1 MRCCFTQ
8 PRSVSGTI
16 ATRSAIRRAAAFI
29 DNVLSSA
36 TASTASRADRSRN
49 SRGYF
54 LGAGMI
60 LTVRGFRRST
70 KPGAVQPACRR
81 FRLHYPGRNPLA
93 GDHRGT
99 HEYLAKIQPLIGE
112 RRHAH
117 ASSTTVSE
125 ATITPCS
132 S

>member
-1 MRCCFTQ
+1 MHPNEALARRELEVVQ
-8 PRSVSGTI
+8 AGDI
-16 ATRSAIRRAAAFI
+16 AALG
-29 DNVLSSA
+29 NLH
-36 TASTASRADRSRN
+36 ADD
-49 SRGYF
+49 F
-54 LGAGMI
+54 
-60 LTVRGFRRST
+60 V
-70 KPGAVQPACRR
+70 
-81 FRLHYPGRNPLA
+81 LHYPGRNPLA

-117 ASSTTVSE
+117 ASSTTLSE